1 MSDFLDDYATSRVP
15 EDRTIGGVRI
25 GMINGAL
32 CFALP
37 GLVAGVQIGGA
48 LGLERGIKAFLIGGL
63 FLSVVGSIV
72 GIIGVRNRV
81 SSYMLTRFV
90 FGRAGSVVLNLAIAV
105 ALLGWYGVNMDLL
118 GATVQQISEQ
128 LFEFVPAAWAVE
140 VFAGIVMTVT
150 AIFGFRILNQA
161 ASYSVP
167 FLFLL
172 TLYIGLKSL
181 ATFNGDFQL
190 NVADSL
196 IMTDGEAVTAVAGG
210 FIVSAVLMSDFSRF
224 ARRDSDA
231 VTAAFLPFLGLS
243 SFAYIGAALAA
254 IVFQQSDILL
264 VMLAMGLGIG
274 ALALILISTWITN
287 VVNLYSC
294 SLSLSAVFEKHKQ
307 WHLTVVA
314 GILAT
319 GAALMNILDAY
330 TSFLFGLS
338 VIFAPIGGIFI
349 VDFYLL
355 RRMKPYSLSSDGS
368 GTVFRPAAAV
378 AWGVGT
384 GMAVLS
390 TSGVVTLT
398 GFEVADALLAAGLA
412 YAVLAWF
419 TKSNIRGDV
428 SA

>member
-1 MSDFLDDYATSRVP
+1 MSDFLDDYATTRVP

-63 FLSVVGSIV
+63 FLSVVGSVV

-90 FGRAGSVVLNLAIAV
+90 FGRVGAIVLNLAIAV

-128 LFEFVPAAWAVE
+128 LFDFSPAAWAVE
-140 VFAGIVMTVT
+140 VLAGILMTVT

-161 ASYSVP
+161 ASYAVP

-190 NVADSL
+190 AVAGSPT
-196 IMTDGEAVTAVAGG
+196 MTDGEAVTAVAGG

-224 ARRDSDA
+224 ARSDSDA

-243 SFAYIGAALAA
+243 SFAYVGAALAA

-264 VMLAMGLGIG
+264 VMLAMGLGVG
-274 ALALILISTWITN
+274 ALALIFVSTWITN

-294 SLSLSAVFEKHKQ
+294 SLSLSAVFEKQKQ

-314 GILAT
+314 GVLAT
-319 GAALMNILDAY
+319 GAALLNILDAY

-349 VDFYLL
+349 VEFYLL
-355 RRMKPYSLSSDGS
+355 RRMRRYSLDSPE
-368 GTVFRPAAAV
+368 TNETFRPAAAV

-390 TSGVVTLT
+390 TNGVITLT

-419 TKSNIRGDV
+419 TKSNIRDSV
-428 SA
+428 SS